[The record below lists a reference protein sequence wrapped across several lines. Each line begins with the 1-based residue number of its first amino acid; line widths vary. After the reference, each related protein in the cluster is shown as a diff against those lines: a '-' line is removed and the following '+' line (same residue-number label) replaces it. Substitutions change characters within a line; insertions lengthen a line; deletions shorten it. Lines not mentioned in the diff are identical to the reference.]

1 MTFFKKYSSFHKT
14 FFLVFALI
22 NISLFIAPLFFTGSL
37 SSIFN
42 FASII
47 GLISTFAGL
56 FAAIYTARGEVLCYL
71 WGFLNALVYIYI
83 VFTGDMYGQAILFTF
98 FKLPMQVIGYKAW
111 KKSLAN
117 SDDDVVE
124 VKKLTNRNWVTLVTS
139 FFVIWIAYGIFLKF
153 LPQIFDL
160 LFNKTITP
168 DSDFI
173 VDALAST
180 LTILA
185 VILSTKRFME
195 QWYLWLSANS
205 IGILLFTISIIQ
217 NKSFTL
223 TTFAGMIIWTQFTV
237 NAVYGYINWR
247 KLNRKATEN
256 EYKNNKKEECIAT
269 I

>member
-1 MTFFKKYSSFHKT
+1 MTFYKKFSSFHKT
-14 FFLVFALI
+14 FFLVFAII
-22 NISLFIAPLFFTGSL
+22 NISLFIAPLFLTGSFK
-37 SSIFN
+37 SIFN

-47 GLISTFAGL
+47 GLVSTFAGL
-56 FAAIYTARGEVLCYL
+56 FAAIYTARGEVLCYV

-98 FKLPMQVIGYKAW
+98 FKLPMQIVGYIAW
-111 KKSLAN
+111 KKSLEN
-117 SDDDVVE
+117 SNDDVVE
-124 VKKLTNRNWVTLVTS
+124 VKKLTKQNWVTLVTS
-139 FFVIWIAYGIFLKF
+139 FFVIWILYAIFLKS
-153 LPQIFDL
+153 LPQIFEL
-160 LFNKTITP
+160 LFNKVITP

-173 VDALAST
+173 VDALSST

-205 IGILLFTISIIQ
+205 IGILLFVISILET
-217 NKSFTL
+217 KSFTL

-247 KLNRKATEN
+247 KLNGKATKN
-256 EYKNNKKEECIAT
+256 EYTNKKEECVAT